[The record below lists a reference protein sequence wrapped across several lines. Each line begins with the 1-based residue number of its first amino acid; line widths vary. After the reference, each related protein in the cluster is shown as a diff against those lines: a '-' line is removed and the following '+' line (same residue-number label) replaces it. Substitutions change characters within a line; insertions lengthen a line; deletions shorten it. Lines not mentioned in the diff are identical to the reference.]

1 LNSTC
6 VTDESRLDTKS
17 LGVRCTKFA
26 TTSEAYVG
34 STIPCDAGE
43 NHVGAR
49 QIFPI
54 LSHGKFRTST
64 VKHHCARTALAAS
77 LRACSNKVTPDPKVM
92 SRYRRFF
99 HETIIPMFMKAL
111 DAESVNVNID
121 EWLKEYDMNYRR
133 SIYEGI
139 KPQNIDISRKT
150 ETYEAFA
157 KIEQQFTEVLH
168 DEKDTSLNDVKER
181 QICGPTA
188 YKKSVNAFINVLEGV
203 AHRHVKQYCGR
214 KNWIDICKDFE
225 TAFNIPSAL
234 FGAAD
239 GSGFDMTQ
247 LLEHNELMNELIML
261 CARHPNVSWDEPLN
275 PDLMQKFL
283 EDSLVLNVKVPTL
296 LHYQVQG
303 RASGD
308 GWTTFGNTVLM
319 MSYWMFCFEEAN
331 ITNYFLRVKGDD
343 VVFALEDKQKDQLEQ
358 AKNSLFTMTKDQQSW
373 GLGQICKKVNYGSLY
388 ELDFLSN
395 HFFETGKEKLRM
407 TRIPA
412 RVIQSLSWTTKIPKN
427 IPKEAALRM
436 RRELCYS
443 KGMCLKAW
451 AEGLP
456 LWSVLADKMIELGKT
471 GKMSEFNKYADGD
484 RVWHKRDDADAY
496 RHYLEMRYALSASD
510 VVEIENAIRGIKSL
524 DGVVEIPLLDKLYEP
539 LY

>member
-1 LNSTC
+1 
-6 VTDESRLDTKS
+6 
-17 LGVRCTKFA
+17 
-26 TTSEAYVG
+26 
-34 STIPCDAGE
+34 
-43 NHVGAR
+43 
-49 QIFPI
+49 
-54 LSHGKFRTST
+54 
-64 VKHHCARTALAAS
+64 
-77 LRACSNKVTPDPKVM
+77 
-92 SRYRRFF
+92 
-99 HETIIPMFMKAL
+99 MKAL

-343 VVFALEDKQKDQLEQ
+343 VVFALEDKQKDQLER

-456 LWSVLADKMIELGKT
+456 LWSVLADKMIELGKA